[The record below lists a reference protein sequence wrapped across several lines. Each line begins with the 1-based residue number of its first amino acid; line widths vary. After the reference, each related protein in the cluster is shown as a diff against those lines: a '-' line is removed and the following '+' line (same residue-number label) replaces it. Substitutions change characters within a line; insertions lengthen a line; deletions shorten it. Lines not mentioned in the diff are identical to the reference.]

1 MTPITVLI
9 ADDHELVRRGLR
21 MTIQAED
28 DMQLLGEAK
37 TGSEAVALVTQLH
50 PQVVL
55 MDIQMPD
62 MDGVQAVQAIRAHA
76 ANAQVMVLMLTSY
89 NTDAQVYAALKAGAN
104 GYLLKEISGD
114 DLAEAIRRAV
124 KGDPQLHPQITRKLM
139 QAMPAPINP
148 LDELSERERD
158 VLRLIAQG
166 RSNKEIGQTLSL
178 TEVTIKGYVST
189 MLSKLHVEDRTQAA
203 LLAVKLGLVE
213 LG

>member
-21 MTIQAED
+21 MTIQSED

-37 TGSEAVALVTQLH
+37 TGAEAVALVTQLH

-55 MDIQMPD
+55 MDIQMAD
-62 MDGVQAVQAIRAHA
+62 MDGVQAVQAIRAQS
-76 ANAQVMVLMLTSY
+76 ANADVAVLMLTSF
-89 NTDAQVYAALKAGAN
+89 NTDAHLYAALKAGAN

-114 DLAEAIRRAV
+114 DLTEAIRRATT
-124 KGDPQLHPQITRKLM
+124 GDPQLHPQIARKLM

-148 LDELSERERD
+148 LDALSERERD

-166 RSNKEIGQTLSL
+166 RSNKEIGQSLNL

-213 LG
+213 LN